1 MEKVKIENLQELDKF
16 TKQFAS
22 MLKGDEVILLEGD
35 LGAGKT
41 TFTKFLLKHLGVEED
56 VTSPTFTV
64 MNEYEGKD
72 FNIYHIDM
80 YRLEKFDLSDILGKG
95 LVIVEWPKEN
105 VDYDKVYKIKIE
117 VLDDDVRLFILE
129 GAKTP

>member
-72 FNIYHIDM
+72 FNI
-80 YRLEKFDLSDILGKG
+80 
-95 LVIVEWPKEN
+95 
-105 VDYDKVYKIKIE
+105 
-117 VLDDDVRLFILE
+117 
-129 GAKTP
+129 